1 MGYRLVIAEDEEL
14 ERSALRLI
22 IRTQLPQ
29 YEIAA
34 QAANGVELMEMCRE
48 YKPDVVLMDISMPV
62 LNGLDAMRQ
71 LQASYPNLEF
81 IVLSA
86 HADFEYAK
94 TALQLGAFDYLTKPI
109 KTDVLLSALT
119 RLAERIRSNTIDSCR
134 DDHLNEQIR
143 LALPQ
148 LE

>member
-119 RLAERIRSNTIDSCR
+119 RLAERT
-134 DDHLNEQIR
+134 
-143 LALPQ
+143 
-148 LE
+148 

>member
-48 YKPDVVLMDISMPV
+48 
-62 LNGLDAMRQ
+62 
-71 LQASYPNLEF
+71 
-81 IVLSA
+81 
-86 HADFEYAK
+86 
-94 TALQLGAFDYLTKPI
+94 
-109 KTDVLLSALT
+109 
-119 RLAERIRSNTIDSCR
+119 
-134 DDHLNEQIR
+134 
-143 LALPQ
+143 
-148 LE
+148 